1 MTREFFKSRDIYSQL
16 NAVTSY
22 RDHKD
27 LFLKFADRKN
37 SSDQVF
43 QTLWRKGFDKWR
55 SMENVLQHMLGDD
68 SSITFVHNLSL
79 PKRLQKV
86 NMDADKLALFIQSF
100 QEGLLEALQRKSS
113 TSSSSSA
120 EGSSSISKRDVSVI
134 VVDFTAIDFSH
145 GKAVAIDFPNRMQ
158 IFLEGKPYAY
168 QTVGAIYKM
177 TNSKSGD
184 QYSMRILSRSRCG
197 YEYELR
203 RISNGTSE
211 KESLNVSYFEDWDP
225 KNPNNVSMKSRKS
238 KAESFFPVEYTVRL
252 DPKVKKAADS
262 WTYVIEG
269 VILSLNEGQKE
280 GLTIVDPKMQN
291 SLSLLEPVFS
301 CGADVLHT
309 REIRILSFNKD
320 WLSDEIMTPAWK
332 TFLENSLE
340 LGIFP
345 KDNLVVISPP
355 SVLWEAVLKHLIEDL
370 DGRKEKKKPALCKMN
385 FTDGDL
391 QYGYAHSQEL
401 WEYKNI
407 YSLPDT
413 WFLSIINYPDNTH
426 WMLVGMQVN
435 KRVYFIY
442 DPLAEKGQRESVARA
457 VKVYIDLEFASFVHW
472 AEENEQPHNFL
483 STSQWVT
490 YYCKGPIQHDNM
502 NCGVLVLIAF
512 FRVVTFLG
520 ENSNV
525 LGANRMLSAWFCS
538 ILPAAFQKYRKEL
551 LHLLTNV
558 REVEDP
564 NAPAAGSS
572 GSRSSAR
579 GKQDEV
585 PRPRPGRSHAG
596 FFYFKYVLLPFSEKQ
611 NNTLY

>member
-27 LFLKFADRKN
+27 LFLKFADPKN

-43 QTLWRKGFDKWR
+43 QTLWTKKFDKWR
-55 SMENVLQHMLGDD
+55 SMENVLQHMLGDN
-68 SSITFVHNLSL
+68 SSITFVRNLSL
-79 PKRLQKV
+79 PKRLPKV
-86 NMDADKLALFIQSF
+86 NMDADMLALFIESF

-113 TSSSSSA
+113 SSSSSSA
-120 EGSSSISKRDVSVI
+120 EGSSSISKRDLSVI

-145 GKAVAIDFPNRMQ
+145 NKAVAIDFPNRMQ
-158 IFLEGKPYAY
+158 VFLEEKLYAY
-168 QTVGAIYKM
+168 QTVGAIYKRI
-177 TNSKSGD
+177 NSKSGD

-197 YEYELR
+197 YEYELT

-211 KESLNVSYFEDWDP
+211 KESFNVSYIEAWDQE
-225 KNPNNVSMKSRKS
+225 NPNNVKSNRS

-280 GLTIVDPKMQN
+280 GLTIVDPKLQN
-291 SLSLLEPVFS
+291 SLSLLDPVFS
-301 CGADVLHT
+301 CGAYVLHT
-309 REIRILSFNKD
+309 REIRILSFNED

-332 TFLENSLE
+332 TFLENGQE

-355 SVLWEAVLKHLIEDL
+355 SVLWEAVLKHLIQDP
-370 DGRKEKKKPALCKMN
+370 DGQKHKKKPTLCKMD
-385 FTDGDL
+385 FTIEAL
-391 QYGYAHSQEL
+391 QDGYAHSKEL

-426 WMLVGMQVN
+426 WMLVGMHVN
-435 KRVYFIY
+435 KRIYFIY
-442 DPLAEKGQRESVARA
+442 DPLADKGQRESVARA
-457 VKVYIDLEFASFVHW
+457 VEVYIDLEFASFVHP
-472 AEENEQPHNFL
+472 QNFISSWL
-483 STSQWVT
+483 PP
-490 YYCKGPIQHDNM
+490 YYCKGPIQQDNI

-512 FRVVTFLG
+512 FRVVTILG
-520 ENSNV
+520 ENRGD
-525 LGANRMLSAWFCS
+525 LGNNRMLSAWSCS

-558 REVEDP
+558 REVGDP
-564 NAPAAGSS
+564 NAPAAGI
-572 GSRSSAR
+572 RSSSR
-579 GKQDEV
+579 GKQDEL

-596 FFYFKYVLLPFSEKQ
+596 FLYFKEALLPCLEKIA
-611 NNTLY
+611 NTLY

>member
-1 MTREFFKSRDIYSQL
+1 
-16 NAVTSY
+16 
-22 RDHKD
+22 
-27 LFLKFADRKN
+27 
-37 SSDQVF
+37 
-43 QTLWRKGFDKWR
+43 
-55 SMENVLQHMLGDD
+55 
-68 SSITFVHNLSL
+68 
-79 PKRLQKV
+79 
-86 NMDADKLALFIQSF
+86 
-100 QEGLLEALQRKSS
+100 
-113 TSSSSSA
+113 
-120 EGSSSISKRDVSVI
+120 
-134 VVDFTAIDFSH
+134 
-145 GKAVAIDFPNRMQ
+145 
-158 IFLEGKPYAY
+158 
-168 QTVGAIYKM
+168 
-177 TNSKSGD
+177 
-184 QYSMRILSRSRCG
+184 
-197 YEYELR
+197 
-203 RISNGTSE
+203 
-211 KESLNVSYFEDWDP
+211 
-225 KNPNNVSMKSRKS
+225 
-238 KAESFFPVEYTVRL
+238 VRL

-301 CGADVLHT
+301 CGADVLHA
-309 REIRILSFNKD
+309 REIRILSSNDD
-320 WLSDEIMTPAWK
+320 WLSDEIMTPAWN
-332 TFLENSLE
+332 TFLENSQE

-355 SVLWEAVLKHLIEDL
+355 SVLREAVLKHLIKDL
-370 DGRKEKKKPALCKMN
+370 DGQKLKKKPTLCKMDY
-385 FTDGDL
+385 TEEEL
-391 QYGYAHSQEL
+391 QDGYAHSKEL
-401 WEYKNI
+401 WTYKNI

-426 WMLVGMQVN
+426 WMLVGMHVN
-435 KRVYFIY
+435 KRIYFIY
-442 DPLAEKGQRESVARA
+442 DPLADKGQRESVARA

-472 AEENEQPHNFL
+472 AEGNQQPHNFL

-490 YYCKGPIQHDNM
+490 YYCKGPIQQDNS

-572 GSRSSAR
+572 GSRSSSR
-579 GKQDEV
+579 GKQEDV

-596 FFYFKYVLLPFSEKQ
+596 YFYFKDVLLPFLEKQ
-611 NNTLY
+611 DNTRY